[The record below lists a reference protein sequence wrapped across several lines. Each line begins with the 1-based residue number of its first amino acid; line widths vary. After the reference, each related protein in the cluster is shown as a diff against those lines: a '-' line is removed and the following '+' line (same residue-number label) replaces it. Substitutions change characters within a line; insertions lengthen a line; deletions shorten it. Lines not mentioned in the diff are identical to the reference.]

1 MMILGRDVYQAIL
14 DIIPPWLVT
23 ERLSGHDGDISDSK
37 VVKII
42 PSNYSRIIFY
52 IIFFGEPLP
61 QCVTQKKTTMM
72 NVAVYLHYMAT
83 RCSCALS
90 IIKMAM
96 VNFQNPIKVKIYK
109 DVFSD
114 DEPFSNP
121 IEDEDV
127 IKAATIMYKQ
137 TEDRRLGGQERGSK
151 APLPIQP
158 KLLYSFVMYC
168 HSVSLSIKLVNI
180 HLI

>member
-1 MMILGRDVYQAIL
+1 MMMMILGRDVYQAIL

-52 IIFFGEPLP
+52 IIFFGKPLP

-90 IIKMAM
+90 VIKMAM
-96 VNFQNPIKVKIYK
+96 INFQSPIPIK
-109 DVFSD
+109 
-114 DEPFSNP
+114 
-121 IEDEDV
+121 DEDM
-127 IKAATIMYKQ
+127 IKTAIIMYKQ
-137 TEDRRLGGQERGSK
+137 KEDRSLGGQERGSK

>member
-1 MMILGRDVYQAIL
+1 MMMMILGRDVYQAIL

-23 ERLSGHDGDISDSK
+23 KRLTGHDGDISDRK

-42 PSNYSRIIFY
+42 PI
-52 IIFFGEPLP
+52 
-61 QCVTQKKTTMM
+61 
-72 NVAVYLHYMAT
+72 YLHYMAT

-90 IIKMAM
+90 IIKVAM

-121 IEDEDV
+121 IKDEDM
-127 IKAATIMYKQ
+127 IKTAIIMYKQ
-137 TEDRRLGGQERGSK
+137 KEDRSLGGQERGSK

>member
-1 MMILGRDVYQAIL
+1 MMMMILGRDVYQAIL

-52 IIFFGEPLP
+52 ISFFGEPLP

-72 NVAVYLHYMAT
+72 NVAVYLRYMAT
-83 RCSCALS
+83 RCSCTLS
-90 IIKMAM
+90 VIKMAM
-96 VNFQNPIKVKIYK
+96 VNFQSPIK
-109 DVFSD
+109 
-114 DEPFSNP
+114 
-121 IEDEDV
+121 DEDM
-127 IKAATIMYKQ
+127 IKTAIIMYKQ
-137 TEDRRLGGQERGSK
+137 KEDRSLGGQERGSK

-168 HSVSLSIKLVNI
+168 HSLSLSIKLVNI

>member
-1 MMILGRDVYQAIL
+1 MCYAK
-14 DIIPPWLVT
+14 
-23 ERLSGHDGDISDSK
+23 E
-37 VVKII
+37 
-42 PSNYSRIIFY
+42 
-52 IIFFGEPLP
+52 
-61 QCVTQKKTTMM
+61 TTMM

-90 IIKMAM
+90 VIKMAM
-96 VNFQNPIKVKIYK
+96 INFQSPIPIK
-109 DVFSD
+109 
-114 DEPFSNP
+114 
-121 IEDEDV
+121 DEDM
-127 IKAATIMYKQ
+127 IKTAIIMYKQ
-137 TEDRRLGGQERGSK
+137 KEDRSLGGQERGSK

>member
-1 MMILGRDVYQAIL
+1 MMMMILGRDVYQAIL

-23 ERLSGHDGDISDSK
+23 KRLTGHDGDISDRK

-72 NVAVYLHYMAT
+72 NVAVYLRYMAT

-90 IIKMAM
+90 VITMAM
-96 VNFQNPIKVKIYK
+96 VNFQSPIK
-109 DVFSD
+109 
-114 DEPFSNP
+114 
-121 IEDEDV
+121 DEDM
-127 IKAATIMYKQ
+127 IKTAIIMHKQ
-137 TEDRRLGGQERGSK
+137 KEDRSLGGQERGSK

-158 KLLYSFVMYC
+158 KLLYSFVLYC

>member
-1 MMILGRDVYQAIL
+1 MMMMILGRDVYQAIL

-23 ERLSGHDGDISDSK
+23 KRLTGHDGDISDRK

-61 QCVTQKKTTMM
+61 QCVMQKKTTMM
-72 NVAVYLHYMAT
+72 NVAVYLQYMAI

-90 IIKMAM
+90 VIKMAM
-96 VNFQNPIKVKIYK
+96 INFQSPIPIK
-109 DVFSD
+109 
-114 DEPFSNP
+114 
-121 IEDEDV
+121 DEDM
-127 IKAATIMYKQ
+127 IKTAIIMYKQ
-137 TEDRRLGGQERGSK
+137 KEDRSLGGQERGSK

>member
-1 MMILGRDVYQAIL
+1 MMMMILGRDVYQAIL

-90 IIKMAM
+90 VIKMAM
-96 VNFQNPIKVKIYK
+96 INFQSPIPIK
-109 DVFSD
+109 
-114 DEPFSNP
+114 
-121 IEDEDV
+121 DEDM
-127 IKAATIMYKQ
+127 IKTAIIMYKQ
-137 TEDRRLGGQERGSK
+137 KEDRSLGGQERGSK